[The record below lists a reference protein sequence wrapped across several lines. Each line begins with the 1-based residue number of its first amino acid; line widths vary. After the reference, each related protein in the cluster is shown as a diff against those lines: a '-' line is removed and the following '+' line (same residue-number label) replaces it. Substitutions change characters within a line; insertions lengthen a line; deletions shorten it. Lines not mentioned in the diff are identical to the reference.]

1 MKNTVSMM
9 SALLLSLAS
18 IAPGTAKAGLPQQ
31 NLVKTAELPS
41 ADKKASDAELIAQTL
56 KKQIANEVI
65 FESFDNVTNSWVN
78 SSKFVFKKDENGN
91 VLSQVELTWA
101 TNEWKFDSKKAFNYD
116 KAGNCNS
123 ETFYKWDVNSLSWIP
138 VNKVERQ
145 FSVNNTESKR
155 SNFVWNESSSSFDL
169 DNHTYFEYDSQNK
182 LSSFLHKPQNT
193 DFLKKEFIFDENGQI
208 AGSVIFSWNSSAK
221 KWNYLSKEVVT
232 YHSVKPIKTT
242 RAYTWNLETQDWES
256 NSTLRETFNKKGNPK
271 SIELSNQNNTN
282 VVKERFMYG
291 ANGMLCSKTTGMFD
305 KNANNWLDYTI
316 EAYSYDEAG
325 RILSQNDYLRS
336 ENQQGLTPI
345 TRVKNIFS

>member
-1 MKNTVSMM
+1 
-9 SALLLSLAS
+9 
-18 IAPGTAKAGLPQQ
+18 
-31 NLVKTAELPS
+31 
-41 ADKKASDAELIAQTL
+41 
-56 KKQIANEVI
+56 
-65 FESFDNVTNSWVN
+65 
-78 SSKFVFKKDENGN
+78 
-91 VLSQVELTWA
+91 
-101 TNEWKFDSKKAFNYD
+101 
-116 KAGNCNS
+116 
-123 ETFYKWDVNSLSWIP
+123 
-138 VNKVERQ
+138 
-145 FSVNNTESKR
+145 
-155 SNFVWNESSSSFDL
+155 
-169 DNHTYFEYDSQNK
+169 
-182 LSSFLHKPQNT
+182 
-193 DFLKKEFIFDENGQI
+193 LKKEFIFDENGQI

-316 EAYSYDEAG
+316 EAYLYDEAG